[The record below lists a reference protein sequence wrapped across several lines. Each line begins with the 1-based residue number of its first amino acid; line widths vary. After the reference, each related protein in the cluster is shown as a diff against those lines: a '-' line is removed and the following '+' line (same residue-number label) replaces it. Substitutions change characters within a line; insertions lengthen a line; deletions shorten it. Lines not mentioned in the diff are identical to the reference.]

1 MNKPASSRAEAV
13 DIVAKTLTLRAS
25 RLLRLLASFG
35 TRELTRTES
44 GLLATLLDGPRR
56 ITELATSEALAQPTV
71 TKLVDRLEGLGFVT
85 RERSEADGRVVM
97 VTITAD
103 GRAEIAAVREQVRSL
118 MRETVA
124 GLTDDELAVL
134 IRASDTL
141 EKMIDTLQSRRA
153 RS

>member
-1 MNKPASSRAEAV
+1 MAASSRAEAV

-85 RERSEADGRVVM
+85 RERSESDGRVVM

-124 GLTDDELAVL
+124 SLTDDELAVL

-141 EKMIDTLQSRRA
+141 EKMIDSLQSRRV

>member
-1 MNKPASSRAEAV
+1 MQSAANTRAEAV
-13 DIVAKTLTLRAS
+13 DIVANSLTLRAS

-56 ITELATSEALAQPTV
+56 ITELANSEALAQPTV

-103 GRAEIAAVREQVRSL
+103 GRAEIALVREQVRSL

-124 GLTDDELAVL
+124 SLTDDELAVL

>member
-1 MNKPASSRAEAV
+1 MNTVASPRAEAIDV
-13 DIVAKTLTLRAS
+13 VAKTLTLRAS
-25 RLLRLLASFG
+25 RLLRLLPSFG

-71 TKLVDRLEGLGFVT
+71 TKLVDRLERLGFVT
-85 RERSEADGRVVM
+85 RERSDSDGRVVM

-124 GLTDDELAVL
+124 GLTDDELALL

-141 EKMIDTLQSRRA
+141 EKMIDSLQSRRS

>member
-124 GLTDDELAVL
+124 SLTDDELAVL

>member
-1 MNKPASSRAEAV
+1 MNTAVNTRAAAI
-13 DIVAKTLTLRAS
+13 DIVANTLTLRSS

-35 TRELTRTES
+35 TGELTRTES

-56 ITELATSEALAQPTV
+56 ITELANSEALAQPTI
-71 TKLVDRLEGLGFVT
+71 TNLVDRLERLGLVT
-85 RERSEADGRVVM
+85 RGRSEADGRLVI

-103 GRAEIAAVREQVRSL
+103 GREAIAAVRNQVRSL

-134 IRASDTL
+134 IRASETL
-141 EKMIDTLQSRRA
+141 EKMIESLQSRRS

>member
-103 GRAEIAAVREQVRSL
+103 GRAEIAVVREQVRSL

-124 GLTDDELAVL
+124 SLTDDELAVL

>member
-141 EKMIDTLQSRRA
+141 EKMIDSLQSRRV

>member
-97 VTITAD
+97 VTITAG

-124 GLTDDELAVL
+124 SLTDDELAVL

-141 EKMIDTLQSRRA
+141 EKMIDSLQSRRV

>member
-1 MNKPASSRAEAV
+1 MQSAANTRAEAV
-13 DIVAKTLTLRAS
+13 DIVANSLTLRAS

-103 GRAEIAAVREQVRSL
+103 GRAEIALVREQVRSL

-124 GLTDDELAVL
+124 SLTDDELAVL